1 MPRSSGSEPLV
12 SFKLKP
18 FRTTEAGVRT
28 ALHDLEAAVMD
39 LGALAGLT
47 FRAAAHPPLF
57 FVRTYDAA

>member
-1 MPRSSGSEPLV
+1 M